1 MRIGA
6 GTSRGRRIRVPPG
19 VRPTQERARSA
30 IFNMLGE
37 RVRQARVLD
46 LFAGAGTLGL
56 EALSRGA
63 RWAVFVERAP
73 RAVRTL
79 RANLAE
85 GGWEDQGEVWPMD
98 VFRAL
103 VSLGRRGHRF
113 DLVFLDPPYGTGL
126 VERTLEALAT
136 SGLLAPGAAVVAE
149 SAVREAVQI
158 PAGYEVVRDRRYGDT
173 RVRILI
179 WRGT

>member
-1 MRIGA
+1 MRIRA
-6 GTSRGRRIRVPPG
+6 GTSGGRRIRIPPG
-19 VRPTQERARSA
+19 VRPTQERVRDA

-46 LFAGAGTLGL
+46 LFAGAGSLGM

-63 RWAVFVERAP
+63 ERAVFVERDP
-73 RAVRTL
+73 QAVRAL
-79 RANLAE
+79 RANLAG
-85 GGWEDQGEVWPMD
+85 GGWEGQAEVWPAD

-103 VSLGRRGHRF
+103 RTLGRRGHRF
-113 DLVFLDPPYGTGL
+113 EVVFLDPPYGMGL
-126 VERTLEALAT
+126 VGRTLEVLAT

-149 SAVREAVQI
+149 SSVREAVQV

-173 RVRILI
+173 RVQILI